1 MTCRTGARSASCG
14 EAGVAVI
21 GVAGLGRIA
30 LVALLA
36 VVGLSSA
43 ADVALARG
51 EPLPVPSEEE
61 LLWAETAVLGAEHA
75 ALHAARRRHARPRTA
90 VATDSSSAADSVAL
104 LGVGDASVVGTV
116 VGIRARCCCRMG

>member
-1 MTCRTGARSASCG
+1 M
-14 EAGVAVI
+14 
-21 GVAGLGRIA
+21 GVAGLGRVG